1 MTQQLENIHLFSKN
15 GEYASFDKETYSL
28 MTLSKLTYQV
38 IDFLQSGMSVLEVSK
53 ETGVTVGDIINLI
66 SRLNS
71 KRILSSTKKS
81 ECEKAIINRI
91 TLHISND
98 CNLRCKYCYA
108 SGGNYKQKRG
118 LMTEQTARQFII
130 FVWKHLRRLKILFF
144 SVVSHS

>member
-53 ETGVTVGDIINLI
+53 KTGVTVGDIINLI

-71 KRILSSTKKS
+71 KRILSGTKKV
-81 ECEKAIINRI
+81 NV
-91 TLHISND
+91 
-98 CNLRCKYCYA
+98 
-108 SGGNYKQKRG
+108 KR
-118 LMTEQTARQFII
+118 L
-130 FVWKHLRRLKILFF
+130 
-144 SVVSHS
+144 